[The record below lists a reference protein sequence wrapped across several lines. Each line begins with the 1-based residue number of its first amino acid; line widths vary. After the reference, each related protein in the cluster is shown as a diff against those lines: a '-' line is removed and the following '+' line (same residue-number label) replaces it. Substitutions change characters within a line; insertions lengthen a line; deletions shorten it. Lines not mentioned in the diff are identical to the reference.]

1 MPIGFQQIQNEE
13 EDADAPPPPGLTPTL
28 AMAVGTAV
36 LGSLQVGY
44 HVGVIN
50 APQKVLEDEY
60 NTTWTQRWGEPPP
73 PATVSTLWAL
83 SVAIFSV
90 GGMMASL
97 MVGVVAERLG
107 RKHAMIATNALAF
120 VGGAMMGAAKWGPS
134 YVLII
139 IGRFLLGAYSGLVS
153 GLVPMYVGEI
163 APTHLR
169 GALGT
174 LHQLAVVIGIL
185 GAQVLGLGA
194 LLGTA
199 RRWPLLLGLGLCPA
213 ALQALLLPRCPESP
227 RFLLGRERRGAAM
240 HALTL
245 LLGPEAAEAELEALG
260 AELRGPT
267 PRMGVLRLLGSP
279 RLRQP
284 LVVAIGLQL
293 SQQLSGIN
301 AIFYYSTAIFE
312 GAGVGQ
318 PAVATIGVGVVNVAA
333 TLLSL
338 FLVERSGRRTLQLVG
353 IGGMLVCAICLTA
366 SLRLQDSPGAG
377 AVSLLGVFLFVT
389 FFELGPGP
397 IPWFLAAELFPQGPR
412 PAAVALAG
420 AANWAGN
427 FVVGMAFPALQHA
440 LGPLVFVLFA
450 ALLGASWLFAFYLL
464 PETRGRPFEG
474 GDHEALPPPHHHH
487 PPHGTPPH
495 PLLGGGGGEGKGGTE
510 LQPLRG
516 GEDG

>member
-73 PATVSTLWAL
+73 PTTVSTLWAL

-185 GAQVLGLGA
+185 GAQD
-194 LLGTA
+194 
-199 RRWPLLLGLGLCPA
+199 
-213 ALQALLLPRCPESP
+213 
-227 RFLLGRERRGAAM
+227 
-240 HALTL
+240 
-245 LLGPEAAEAELEALG
+245 
-260 AELRGPT
+260 
-267 PRMGVLRLLGSP
+267 
-279 RLRQP
+279 
-284 LVVAIGLQL
+284 
-293 SQQLSGIN
+293 GI
-301 AIFYYSTAIFE
+301 
-312 GAGVGQ
+312 
-318 PAVATIGVGVVNVAA
+318 
-333 TLLSL
+333 
-338 FLVERSGRRTLQLVG
+338 
-353 IGGMLVCAICLTA
+353 
-366 SLRLQDSPGAG
+366 
-377 AVSLLGVFLFVT
+377 
-389 FFELGPGP
+389 
-397 IPWFLAAELFPQGPR
+397 
-412 PAAVALAG
+412 
-420 AANWAGN
+420 
-427 FVVGMAFPALQHA
+427 
-440 LGPLVFVLFA
+440 
-450 ALLGASWLFAFYLL
+450 
-464 PETRGRPFEG
+464 
-474 GDHEALPPPHHHH
+474 PPP
-487 PPHGTPPH
+487 
-495 PLLGGGGGEGKGGTE
+495 
-510 LQPLRG
+510 
-516 GEDG
+516 

>member
-1 MPIGFQQIQNEE
+1 MGSHWVPYWVPIGFHTGSHWVPYWFPLGSILVPYWFHIGFSLRSLLGFHIGSHWAPYWVPYWFPSGSILGSILVPIEFHIGSYWVSYWFPLVPIGLHIGFHIGSILVLIGIPSVPIC
-13 EDADAPPPPGLTPTL
+13 PPPSCPP
-28 AMAVGTAV
+28 
-36 LGSLQVGY
+36 
-44 HVGVIN
+44 
-50 APQKVLEDEY
+50 PQVLEDEY
-60 NTTWTQRWGEPPP
+60 NATWTQRWGEPPTP
-73 PATVSTLWAL
+73 SAVSTLWAL

-97 MVGVVAERLG
+97 GVGVRGPAP

-199 RRWPLLLGLGLCPA
+199 RRWPLLLGLGLGPA
-213 ALQALLLPRCPESP
+213 ALQALLLPRW
-227 RFLLGRERRGAAM
+227 
-240 HALTL
+240 
-245 LLGPEAAEAELEALG
+245 
-260 AELRGPT
+260 
-267 PRMGVLRLLGSP
+267 
-279 RLRQP
+279 QP

-312 GAGVGQ
+312 SAGVGQ

-333 TLLSL
+333 TLLSVRPPTPNPAPGTRPL
-338 FLVERSGRRTLQLVG
+338 FHDQ
-353 IGGMLVCAICLTA
+353 A
-366 SLRLQDSPGAG
+366 
-377 AVSLLGVFLFVT
+377 
-389 FFELGPGP
+389 
-397 IPWFLAAELFPQGPR
+397 
-412 PAAVALAG
+412 
-420 AANWAGN
+420 
-427 FVVGMAFPALQHA
+427 
-440 LGPLVFVLFA
+440 
-450 ALLGASWLFAFYLL
+450 
-464 PETRGRPFEG
+464 PF
-474 GDHEALPPPHHHH
+474 
-487 PPHGTPPH
+487 
-495 PLLGGGGGEGKGGTE
+495 
-510 LQPLRG
+510 
-516 GEDG
+516 